1 MRHLGLT
8 LFFSALGLA
17 LPASAQT
24 FGDNA
29 NTAPAETY
37 RPQSRVNS
45 AVMPQ
50 IPFLPKAPRNNAD
63 EDFFI
68 PDSEK
73 TIFDRPTTD
82 GAPRGRVAIYKLDEQ
97 GKRQE
102 VSQIFMYYDNFRISR
117 SIGGMTTCDVRFY
130 VNTNLNSRLISLDTK
145 LVWPGLTTAV
155 SFVNVEPNTPT
166 YLDYTLMGDGCYSL
180 DKMPNII
187 VNRCRVRGLTAADCA
202 RKITW
207 LKAVK

>member
-8 LFFSALGLA
+8 LLFFALGLA
-17 LPASAQT
+17 MPASAQT
-24 FGDNA
+24 FGDNLPV
-29 NTAPAETY
+29 APVEPP
-37 RPQSRVNS
+37 RPQPRINR
-45 AVMPQ
+45 AAMPQ
-50 IPFLPKAPRNNAD
+50 LPFLPKARGSNAD

-73 TIFDRPTTD
+73 TIFDRPTAD
-82 GAPRGRVAIYKLDEQ
+82 GTSRGRVAILKLDEK
-97 GKRQE
+97 GRRQD
-102 VSQIFMYYDNFRISR
+102 VSKIFMYYDNFRISR
-117 SIGGMTTCDVRFY
+117 SIGGLTTCDVRFY

-187 VNRCRVRGLTAADCA
+187 VNRCRVRGLSSAECA
-202 RKITW
+202 GKITW